1 MFDLFSTRHICFKCF
16 PILIFDE
23 NVSFY
28 YFSMT
33 PLLSLSLSLSLSDDA
48 NDCSVSAPVSV
59 VVLQGVR
66 SFLTAAF

>member
-1 MFDLFSTRHICFKCF
+1 MSGVFDLFSARHLF

-33 PLLSLSLSLSLSDDA
+33 PLLSLSLSLSDDA